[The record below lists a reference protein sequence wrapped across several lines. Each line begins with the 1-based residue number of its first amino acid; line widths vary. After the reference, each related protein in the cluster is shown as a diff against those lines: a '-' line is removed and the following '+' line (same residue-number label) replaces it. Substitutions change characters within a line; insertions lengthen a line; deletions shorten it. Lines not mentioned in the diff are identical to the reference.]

1 MEKNYADAY
10 SEVLEVLRYIPR
22 EDYKKIPI
30 KTIQLL
36 KTNSNEKNDFIYNS
50 ALPFNKQNISKD
62 AKIILAILYRNCWIT
77 EEDKKQLEQEEKEH
91 IRAVEEEKRKKYN
104 PDKIF
109 EDKEKLIVQELKENR
124 YPVVQEKWYN
134 KILNKIK
141 QLWLRNHSK

>member
-1 MEKNYADAY
+1 M
-10 SEVLEVLRYIPR
+10 
-22 EDYKKIPI
+22 
-30 KTIQLL
+30 
-36 KTNSNEKNDFIYNS
+36 
-50 ALPFNKQNISKD
+50 PFNKQNISKD